1 MRRLTCSAIGI
12 LICRS
17 RDGARTGLVEFWSRR
32 GGEEERR
39 RGGEEGGVVSME
51 DARVAMLHT
60 SFPSNMHR
68 MLTNLSLRLYHYSTW

>member
-1 MRRLTCSAIGI
+1 MLGLDWLS
-12 LICRS
+12 S
-17 RDGARTGLVEFWSRR
+17 GA
-32 GGEEERR
+32 GEEERR